1 MLPTR
6 QWEDRGST
14 EPSTSTMEDD
24 YRRQGTSEDIN
35 RGLGVAPKEGVDT
48 GPRDRRNLIN
58 RGLGVA
64 PKEGVDTG
72 PHDGGD
78 IFNSNNFQGGV
89 GTAHGGVGTAPRGFE
104 GISNHGREGDRCRDG
119 RMARRESVGTGRPA
133 AAARGLGSAWHKLQT
148 RRPSPGQQPPNAAAT
163 RR

>member
-6 QWEDRGST
+6 HCEDCGST
-14 EPSTSTMEDD
+14 EPSTSTMGDD
-24 YRRQGTSEDIN
+24 YRGQSTSEDIN

-48 GPRDRRNLIN
+48 GPQDGRNLIN
-58 RGLGVA
+58 GLGVA
-64 PKEGVDTG
+64 PTEGVDTG

-78 IFNSNNFQGGV
+78 IFDNSSFQRGV
-89 GTAHGGVGTAPRGFE
+89 GTAHGGVGTGPRGIA
-104 GISNHGREGDRCRDG
+104 GIPNHGREGDRCRDG
-119 RMARRESVGTGRPA
+119 RMAGRESGGTERPA

-148 RRPSPGQQPPNAAAT
+148 RRPSPGQQAPHAAAT

>member
-6 QWEDRGST
+6 QWENCGNS
-14 EPSTSTMEDD
+14 EPSTSTMGDN
-24 YRRQGTSEDIN
+24 YRKQSISED
-35 RGLGVAPKEGVDT
+35 K
-48 GPRDRRNLIN
+48 N

-78 IFNSNNFQGGV
+78 IFN
-89 GTAHGGVGTAPRGFE
+89 
-104 GISNHGREGDRCRDG
+104 HGREGDRYRDG
-119 RMARRESVGTGRPA
+119 RMVGRESVGTERPA
-133 AAARGLGSAWHKLQT
+133 AAARGLGSIWPRLQT
-148 RRPSPGQQPPNAAAT
+148 RRPSTGQQTPNAAAT

>member
-24 YRRQGTSEDIN
+24 SRRQGTSEDIS
-35 RGLGVAPKEGVDT
+35 RGLGVAPKEGVDA
-48 GPRDRRNLIN
+48 GPRDRKDPIN

-64 PKEGVDTG
+64 PKRGVDTG

-78 IFNSNNFQGGV
+78 
-89 GTAHGGVGTAPRGFE
+89 RGFE
-104 GISNHGREGDRCRDG
+104 GISNHGRKGDRCRDG
-119 RMARRESVGTGRPA
+119 RMAGRESVGTKRPA
-133 AAARGLGSAWHKLQT
+133 AAARRLGSAWHKLQT
-148 RRPSPGQQPPNAAAT
+148 RRPSPGQQPLNAAAT

>member
-1 MLPTR
+1 MLPTL
-6 QWEDRGST
+6 QCEDCGST
-14 EPSTSTMEDD
+14 EPSTSTMGDG

-48 GPRDRRNLIN
+48 GPQDRRNLIN

-78 IFNSNNFQGGV
+78 IFNSNSFQRGV
-89 GTAHGGVGTAPRGFE
+89 GTAHGGVGTAPRGIE

-119 RMARRESVGTGRPA
+119 RMAGRESVGTERPA

-148 RRPSPGQQPPNAAAT
+148 RRPSPGQQTPDAAAT